1 MASIQAGDLRERVAF
16 GRLGSADG
24 EGGNYRGGVFAP
36 QFEVA
41 AHFKPLNG
49 GEEVMAGR
57 LAGRR
62 SVVMTIRSSNQTRAI
77 TAAMNVQDLRTKEVF
92 NVREIKDP
100 DGKRAWLEVLA
111 ESGVAS

>member
-1 MASIQAGDLRERVAF
+1 MASIQPGDLRERIAF
-16 GRLGSADG
+16 GRLGSANG
-24 EGGNYRGGVFAP
+24 EGGNFRGGAFAP

-62 SVVMTIRSSNQTRAI
+62 SVIVTIRSSK
-77 TAAMNVQDLRTKEVF
+77 AAREIRTDWNMQDLRTKEVF
-92 NVREIKDP
+92 AIREIKDP
-100 DGKRAWLEVLA
+100 DGKRAWLEVLC
-111 ESGVAS
+111 ESGVAP